1 LGRKYQ
7 NIIDRKGQTDH
18 KFRTVKLSK
27 KFKNLLEEIM
37 GFNKSAVL
45 SVAAALTLTSGAA
58 FAGSHESYPSKPV
71 KILVGFSAGGGT
83 DTTSRGFASY
93 MHEAESMAGQPA
105 YIVNLPGAS
114 GQKAAKMVLG
124 EKADGHTLYMIN
136 IGTFIVGELAKGK
149 DKPYSVKD
157 DWVNLGCMSQ
167 LVTSLQVH
175 TSNPAKNIAEF
186 VAAAKASG
194 KTHTWGTSGATTMH
208 SGIGHLFFDTYGIPH
223 KKVPFKGGSKA
234 RAALVSQSVESVFGG
249 NNTIAGFEDTIRPL
263 ATAGAD
269 RDPTMKDLATFKEQG
284 MDGADFTGLFC
295 LFAPKGVSDEV
306 KTKVGSAIKHIAG
319 IKGFKRFMKKNNLG
333 AFYVDADAAVKAQNV
348 MYKTMGPVVEKILS
362 SQ

>member
-1 LGRKYQ
+1 
-7 NIIDRKGQTDH
+7 
-18 KFRTVKLSK
+18 
-27 KFKNLLEEIM
+27 LEEKM
-37 GFNKSAVL
+37 GFSKSVVL
-45 SVAAALTLTSGAA
+45 SVAAAFSLASGAA
-58 FAGSHESYPSKPV
+58 LAAYPEKPV

-93 MHEAESMAGQPA
+93 MHEAESMSGQPA

-175 TSNPAKNIAEF
+175 TSHPAKNVAEF

-194 KTHTWGTSGATTMH
+194 
-208 SGIGHLFFDTYGIPH
+208 
-223 KKVPFKGGSKA
+223 KGGSKA

-284 MDGADFTGLFC
+284 MNGADFTGLFC

-319 IKGFKRFMKKNNLG
+319 IKGFKKFMKKNNLG
-333 AFYVDADAAVKAQNV
+333 AFYVDADAAVTAQNV